1 MMLHQLVNKELEFML
16 LPFCCIV
23 SCHLGDSK
31 YDCCFHVPA
40 GCIFM
45 PGALHSVQVKPRYR
59 KTVLVIVGVQPNA
72 CLSTADIGRWINP
85 ECHAVSCLRV
95 PCLFGD

>member
-1 MMLHQLVNKELEFML
+1 
-16 LPFCCIV
+16 
-23 SCHLGDSK
+23 
-31 YDCCFHVPA
+31 
-40 GCIFM
+40 M
-45 PGALHSVQVKPRYR
+45 PGALHSVQVKSRYR